1 MAMHHKMVIPWEN
14 TFLPRESQSMNEKED
29 NGEILYMIDIFIV
42 LSCLLLLIII
52 SLFIFLICSLK
63 SMIKQLKNKSCGC
76 NSQCRSQLQ
85 LSPQAK
91 VIEKQVQEED
101 KISIVSDDPHSFE
114 TKDIGVSRNVKEN
127 YTEPVYEEVKKL
139 KRSCHSLDNGLS
151 SEKEII
157 YWQITTNESAKF
169 TPCTETFITR
179 YM

>member
-1 MAMHHKMVIPWEN
+1 
-14 TFLPRESQSMNEKED
+14 
-29 NGEILYMIDIFIV
+29 
-42 LSCLLLLIII
+42 
-52 SLFIFLICSLK
+52 
-63 SMIKQLKNKSCGC
+63 MIKQLKNKSCGC

-139 KRSCHSLDNGLS
+139 KRSCHSFDNGLS

-157 YWQITTNESAKF
+157 YWQITTNEAAKF
-169 TPCTETFITR
+169 TPCSETFITR
-179 YM
+179 YP